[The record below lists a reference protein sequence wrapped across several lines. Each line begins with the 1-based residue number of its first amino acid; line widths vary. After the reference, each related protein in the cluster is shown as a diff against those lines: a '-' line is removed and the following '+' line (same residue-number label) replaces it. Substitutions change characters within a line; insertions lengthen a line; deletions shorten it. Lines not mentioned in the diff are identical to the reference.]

1 MKSQVIL
8 TSCLIA
14 VALSGCI
21 TTPPPEPEPVPID
34 VLVDRVIEAGQ
45 ALQVHA
51 AMFSAARRDRDA
63 IEQIRAGL
71 LIAGDVAVIVENL
84 QQIRERVR

>member
-1 MKSQVIL
+1 M
-8 TSCLIA
+8 
-14 VALSGCI
+14 VALMLSGCI
-21 TTPPPEPEPVPID
+21 TTPQPEPEAVPID

-45 ALQVHA
+45 SLQIHA

-71 LIAGDVAVIVENL
+71 LIAGDVAVIAENL